1 MVLGS
6 PKIMG
11 HHFICFFP
19 GRQQIE
25 GVEVI
30 GSPLGLPLALKIGL
44 SRSHKVTKGD
54 FFMASKTS
62 SEYEVLSPWAD
73 ADPIPFRGITPRINS
88 LGGKKIGLFRNSKRA
103 APPLMNVIERRLKEK
118 FPTAEF
124 THYANLRPNER
135 MIDQDKKD
143 EFENWLKGVDAV
155 IATFG
160 D

>member
-1 MVLGS
+1 MKIEKVFGS
-6 PKIMG
+6 RLWMPVVFKIA
-11 HHFICFFP
+11 
-19 GRQQIE
+19 Q
-25 GVEVI
+25 
-30 GSPLGLPLALKIGL
+30 
-44 SRSHKVTKGD
+44 SRLNKVVKGD
-54 FFMASKTS
+54 FLMMNKAR

-73 ADPIPFRGITPRINS
+73 ADPIPFKGITPRIGN
-88 LGGKKIGLFRNSKRA
+88 LEGKKIGLLRNSKRA
-103 APPLMNVIERRLKEK
+103 AAPLMKVIEKKLKEK

-124 THYANLRPNER
+124 TQYANLIPNER